1 MKVIGIETSCD
12 ETSVAL
18 LDFDENQQL
27 PKILH
32 QEVSS
37 QIKIHQPYGGVVPE
51 LATRQ
56 HLIHLRPMI
65 HKVLERAQTKWHHI
79 DLIGVTRGPGLASSL
94 MIGLSFAKACA
105 IASEIPWLGINHLE
119 GHLVSAFLSHN
130 SVPIYP
136 HLGLIISGGHTQ
148 IIHVKALSDYELIGS
163 TRDDAAGEAFDKVAK
178 MLDLPYPGGPV
189 VEELARNGDASS
201 ISFPRAMINKPNYS
215 FSFSGLKTAVKLYLD
230 ENPHWTHDKQHLS
243 NICASFQQAVI
254 DVLIHKTFKA
264 AQELNLTT
272 VSLSGGVSCNQ
283 AIRQTFAEEASR
295 KGIKCVLAAPYL
307 STDNAS
313 MIALVAALQHQQG
326 VLQKWDTD
334 IDPNLKLAS

>member
-1 MKVIGIETSCD
+1 MKVLGIETSCD

-18 LDFDENQQL
+18 LNFDEDQQSA
-27 PKILH
+27 KILH

-56 HLIHLRPMI
+56 HLIHLEPMAQR
-65 HKVLERAQTKWHHI
+65 VLEKAQTEWKQI

-94 MIGLSFAKACA
+94 MIGFSFAKACA
-105 IASEIPWLGINHLE
+105 VAAEVPWLGINHLE

-130 SVPIYP
+130 RAPIHP

-148 IIHVKALSDYELIGS
+148 IIHIKAPVDYELVGS

-178 MLDLPYPGGPV
+178 MLNLPYPGGPE
-189 VEELARNGDASS
+189 VEKLARDGDASS
-201 ISFPRAMINKPNYS
+201 IPFPRAMINSPDYS
-215 FSFSGLKTAVKLYLD
+215 FSFSGLKTAVKVYLE
-230 ENPHWTHDKQHLS
+230 ENPNWANDKQHTA

-254 DVLIHKTFKA
+254 DVLVNKTFRA
-264 AQELNLTT
+264 AKELNLAT

-283 AIRQTFAEEASR
+283 AIRQAFTDEAS
-295 KGIKCVLAAPYL
+295 
-307 STDNAS
+307 
-313 MIALVAALQHQQG
+313 H
-326 VLQKWDTD
+326 
-334 IDPNLKLAS
+334 